1 MAKLNSGT
9 RIYGS
14 ATIDTTLSLGTSAIF
29 SGSTSGTTTLLA
41 TATAGTTTL
50 TLPAATDTLVG
61 KATTDTLTNKTLTSP
76 VIGTIVNTG
85 TLTLPT
91 STDTLVGRATT
102 DTLTN
107 KTLSAA
113 VLTGTLTAGGGVGTN
128 GQVLQSTVTG
138 VQWATVSG
146 GGGVSAI
153 TISNKTAAYTVIAGD
168 LATIINCTSGTFTVS
183 LTAAATL
190 GAGFNVTIW
199 NTSVTT
205 ADAITIDPAG
215 SETIDGRTTLI
226 LRRGEGM
233 QIVCDGTNWQ
243 TGDKKTMRGYAE
255 NIGNGDTRPI
265 ATGAGSVAIGSFTNS
280 ANEGT
285 VAIGGN
291 TAQGT
296 GAAATGWGAI
306 AIGARSGGTLASG
319 NHAIAI
325 GAASST
331 DARATSANSCA
342 IGSNSGS
349 TGSQAAG
356 AGAMALG
363 GSFASGTDSFAAGIS
378 NNTSSYGA
386 TGSPSVAIGYLCR
399 STAGYSAAV
408 GGSAIAT
415 GAYSNA
421 FGYSAQ
427 ATGGF
432 AYAIGHSTSAT
443 TTQAMVFGQESQAS
457 GFSSLALG
465 YQSHAQYSNKMA
477 FAGGQFTSVGDAQT
491 GKMVLRITT
500 SDATPTVL
508 TSTGAAAS
516 SLNQIV
522 LPNNSAFTFFGT
534 IVARQQAAGGTA
546 SAAWRVEGLIRREAT
561 VGATVLVSSSINTI
575 SNVPG
580 WIIALTADTTNGSLA
595 ITATGAAATNIRWV
609 ATIQTSEVTYA

>member
-61 KATTDTLTNKTLTSP
+61 KATTDTLTNKTL
-76 VIGTIVNTG
+76 
-85 TLTLPT
+85 
-91 STDTLVGRATT
+91 
-102 DTLTN
+102 
-107 KTLSAA
+107 SAA

-168 LATIINCTSGTFTVS
+168 LGTIINCTSGTFTVS

-199 NTSVTT
+199 NTSATT

-265 ATGAGSVAIGSFTNS
+265 ATGAGSVAIGAYTQST
-280 ANEGT
+280 NEGS

-296 GAAATGWGAI
+296 GAIASGWAAI
-306 AIGARSGGTLASG
+306 AIGARSGGATASG
-319 NHAIAI
+319 HHAIAI
-325 GAASST
+325 GACSSGST
-331 DARATSANSCA
+331 SATSLNSCA

-349 TGSQAAG
+349 TASVAVTG

-363 GSFASGTDSFAAGIS
+363 GSYASGIDSFAAGVT

-386 TGSPSVAIGYLCR
+386 TGNSSIAIGNLAR
-399 STAGYSAAV
+399 ASGLQSFVASTGTATASATQSIALGASANASG
-408 GGSAIAT
+408 GGSVVIAGAGT
-415 GAYSNA
+415 GWGATASQSSSFALGDGAVSNVKGKFA
-421 FGYSAQ
+421 FSSGSSNSGAGDSQ
-427 ATGGF
+427 AGML
-432 AYAIGHSTSAT
+432 ILNLT
-443 TTQAMVFGQESQAS
+443 TTG
-457 GFSSLALG
+457 
-465 YQSHAQYSNKMA
+465 
-477 FAGGQFTSVGDAQT
+477 
-491 GKMVLRITT
+491 
-500 SDATPTVL
+500 ATPTAL
-508 TSTGAAAS
+508 SSYSYLAAS
-516 SLNQIV
+516 TSSQV
-522 LPNNSAFTFFGT
+522 TLPNNSAFAFFGT

-546 SAAWRVEGLIRREAT
+546 SAAWRVEGLIRREGTA
-561 VGATVLVSSSINTI
+561 ASTVLVASAINTI

-580 WIIALTADTTNGSLA
+580 WTIALTADTTNGSLA
-595 ITATGAAATNIRWV
+595 ITATGAASTNIRWI